1 MLGVRMGNWKMV
13 VNRGEVH
20 LYDLAN
26 DLHEDHDVAAAHPEV
41 VKKMKAFIKQD
52 HTDSPLFRVTLPQ

>member
-26 DLHEDHDVAAAHPEV
+26 DLHEDHDVLLLTP
-41 VKKMKAFIKQD
+41 KW
-52 HTDSPLFRVTLPQ
+52 